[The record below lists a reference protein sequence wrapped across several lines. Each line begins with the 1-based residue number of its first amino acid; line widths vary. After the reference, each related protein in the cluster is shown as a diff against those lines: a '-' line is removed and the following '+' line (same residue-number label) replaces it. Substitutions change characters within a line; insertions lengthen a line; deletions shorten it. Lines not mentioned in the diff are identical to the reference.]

1 MTILI
6 ASDNADA
13 KSRLASG
20 IAGISGWLGNV
31 FYNCV
36 KSYLAYR
43 ECQIAITKLHGF
55 SDYELRDIGL
65 PRGSI
70 EAAVYGLYSVNESDR
85 PAQRAQ
91 PVSSRRTASENQ
103 KTLRA
108 A

>member
-1 MTILI
+1 MTILT
-6 ASDNADA
+6 ASDNASA
-13 KSRLASG
+13 RSRIASG
-20 IAGISGWLGNV
+20 IAGIYDWFGNV
-31 FYNCV
+31 SYNCV

-43 ECQIAITKLHGF
+43 ECQIAIAKLHGF

-85 PAQRAQ
+85 PAQGTQ
-91 PVSSRRTASENQ
+91 PVSSSRKAPENQ